1 MNRQLWPC
9 GAPSLLSLQPHG
21 STERSQG
28 DFLQKDL
35 RVFSHPSPADVP
47 LQNATGPAGCAPR
60 CISCAAER
68 GGCELSCT
76 VTARLPAALAASWKP
91 QPRPIERDSICNY
104 CVLIISALQSSHV
117 GCGGFSGCP
126 RGGAVI
132 GLLVRGAHYFGGGGG
147 GSYFFWATQ
156 ETLRR
161 KATKPTATTSRWA
174 PCSPP

>member
-1 MNRQLWPC
+1 MPH
-9 GAPSLLSLQPHG
+9 PHG
-21 STERSQG
+21 SGAPPWT
-28 DFLQKDL
+28 
-35 RVFSHPSPADVP
+35 VTPPPVAAVP